1 VKTLSSFLD
10 VPKTLTLPPR
20 EIETIWRLRHAGAP
34 LSLCAAIPAST
45 WATMHET
52 ARRHPQFVLPGLPA
66 LPTKTEDS
74 ASSDLDKVLGGGEG
88 AEVEDGA
95 GKTDSAAP
103 IHFLQWTFP
112 SPDTV
117 TVLFTHLAEYKLRG
131 EWAQPHTTVTH
142 HLELA
147 GPKGLV
153 LCQGN
158 VLEGRG
164 TSVEEGRWLIMCLQ
178 KFYAA
183 NETGGSA
190 VAEDMRERR
199 TRLLRQFTGGDARFS
214 VEELM
219 SEAER
224 MG

>member
-1 VKTLSSFLD
+1 LES
-10 VPKTLTLPPR
+10 
-20 EIETIWRLRHAGAP
+20 
-34 LSLCAAIPAST
+34 
-45 WATMHET
+45 
-52 ARRHPQFVLPGLPA
+52 
-66 LPTKTEDS
+66 
-74 ASSDLDKVLGGGEG
+74 VLGGKEEG
-88 AEVEDGA
+88 VEA
-95 GKTDSAAP
+95 ARDSAAP

-153 LCQGN
+153 LAQGN

-183 NETGGSA
+183 GEKGESGGG

-199 TRLLRQFTGGDARFS
+199 TRLLRQFTGGDAAFS
-214 VEELM
+214 VDELM

>member
-1 VKTLSSFLD
+1 
-10 VPKTLTLPPR
+10 
-20 EIETIWRLRHAGAP
+20 
-34 LSLCAAIPAST
+34 
-45 WATMHET
+45 
-52 ARRHPQFVLPGLPA
+52 